1 MELSPKINIP
11 QRLNRITSILSNQY
25 GTPLLNNKLDP
36 LDEIVFIL
44 LSEKTDEAK
53 YTAAFDNLK
62 ARFPRWVEVLGA
74 SPAEVE
80 EVIKIAGMGK
90 RRAELLLRLLRA
102 IVERFGRLG
111 LSALSS
117 LTPEEAEEELLKLPG
132 VGRKAARCVLLYSF
146 DIPVLPV
153 DIHTYRLAV
162 RLGILSRRVSY
173 EQSHAA
179 LPQLIHQSLRRQFHV
194 NAVAHGRARCFARS
208 PKCNGCPLAEFC
220 SHPQATKPMP
230 IDVRPDP
237 IAIDLF
243 AGGGGLSLGFRKAGF
258 RVAQAVE
265 KDAKS
270 AATYRH
276 NNPDVDLIED
286 DVDNLD
292 PALCLQRIGLR
303 PGDATVL
310 IGGVPCQG
318 FSESNRRTR
327 NSGNPSNHLYKKFIQ
342 FMSVMRPAWFVI
354 ENVAGLRTMERGVI
368 LQHIIEE
375 CSALGYQVEWREL
388 NSAEYGVPQVRRRI
402 FIVGNRVGAPIV
414 FPEPTHGKGRKPYAT
429 VRQAISDLPR
439 LKNGADRD
447 YLQYAKS
454 GRGLSH
460 YQRVMR
466 ASMEGTGEVQGN
478 LVTRSSGIIIRRYRH
493 IGAGKNWEAIPPDLM
508 DNYEDASRCHTGIYH
523 RLEWDEP
530 AKVIGNFRKN
540 MLIHP
545 QQHRGLSVREAAR
558 LQSFPDNYE
567 FLGSIGYQQQQ
578 VADAV
583 PPLLAEAV
591 ARCILCVER
600 ACKVQGHEF

>member
-1 MELSPKINIP
+1 MEDDMEPNSEINVP
-11 QRLNRITSILSNQY
+11 QRLHRITSILSDQY
-25 GTPLLNNKLDP
+25 GNPTLNNKPDP

-62 ARFPRWVEVLGA
+62 KRFPRWDDVLSA
-74 SPAEVE
+74 SAAEVE
-80 EVIKIAGMGK
+80 EAIKIAGMGK

-102 IVERFGRLG
+102 IKERYGRLD

-117 LTPEEAEEELLKLPG
+117 VTPTEAETELLKLPG
-132 VGRKAARCVLLYSF
+132 VGRKAARCVLLYCF

-173 EQSHAA
+173 EESHTA
-179 LPQLIHQSLRRQFHV
+179 LPQLISPSLRRRFHV
-194 NAVAHGRARCFARS
+194 NAVAHGRERCFARS
-208 PKCNGCPLAEFC
+208 PKCDGCPLAEFC
-220 SHPQATKPMP
+220 SHPQAVKPLP

-243 AGGGGLSLGFRKAGF
+243 AGGGGLSLGFQKAGF
-258 RVAQAVE
+258 HVAQAVE
-265 KDAKS
+265 KDTKA
-270 AATYRH
+270 AATYHH
-276 NNPDVDLIED
+276 NHPEADMIEN

-292 PALCLQRIGLR
+292 PASCLQRIGLR
-303 PGDATVL
+303 TGDVTVL

-327 NSGNPSNHLYKKFIQ
+327 NSSNPSNHLYKKFIQ
-342 FMSVMRPAWFVI
+342 FVSVMRPAWFVL

-368 LQHIIEE
+368 LQRIIEE
-375 CSALGYQVEWREL
+375 CSALGYKVEWKEL
-388 NSAEYGVPQVRRRI
+388 NAVEYGVPQARRRI
-402 FIVGNRVGAPIV
+402 FIVGNRVNAPIV
-414 FPEPTHGKGRKPYAT
+414 FPEPTHGRECKAFVT

-439 LKNGADRD
+439 LENGANVDR
-447 YLQYAKS
+447 LGYAKR
-454 GRGLSH
+454 GRELSN
-460 YQRVMR
+460 YQRRMR
-466 ASMEGTGEVQGN
+466 ASMSRTAEVQGN
-478 LVTRSSGIIIRRYRH
+478 LVTKSSDIIIQRYRH
-493 IGAGKNWEAIPPDLM
+493 IGTGENWEAIPSNLM
-508 DNYEDASRCHTGIYH
+508 TNYEDVSRCHTGIYH
-523 RLEWDEP
+523 RLEWDAP

-545 QQHRGLSVREAAR
+545 QQQRGLSIREAAR

-591 ARCILCVER
+591 ANCIR
-600 ACKVQGHEF
+600 WA

>member
-1 MELSPKINIP
+1 MEPNSEINLP
-11 QRLNRITSILSNQY
+11 QRLHRITSILSDQY
-25 GTPLLNNKLDP
+25 GNPTLNNKPDP

-62 ARFPRWVEVLGA
+62 KRFPRWDDVLSA

-80 EVIKIAGMGK
+80 ETIKIAGMGK
-90 RRAELLLRLLRA
+90 RRTELLLRLLRA
-102 IVERFGRLG
+102 IKERYGRLD

-117 LTPEEAEEELLKLPG
+117 VTPTEAETGLLKLPG
-132 VGRKAARCVLLYSF
+132 VGRKAARCVLLYCF

-173 EQSHAA
+173 EESHTT
-179 LPQLIHQSLRRQFHV
+179 LPQLIPPSLRRRFHV
-194 NAVAHGRARCFARS
+194 NAVAHGRVRCFARS
-208 PKCNGCPLAEFC
+208 PKCDDCPLAEFC
-220 SHPQATKPMP
+220 SHPQAVKPLP

-243 AGGGGLSLGFRKAGF
+243 AGGGGLSLGFQKAGF
-258 RVAQAVE
+258 HIVQAVE
-265 KDAKS
+265 KDAKA

-276 NNPDVDLIED
+276 NHPEVDMIED

-292 PALCLQRIGLR
+292 PASCLQRVGLR
-303 PGDATVL
+303 GGDVTVL
-310 IGGVPCQG
+310 FGGVPCQG

-342 FMSVMRPAWFVI
+342 FVRVMRPAWFVL

-368 LQHIIEE
+368 LQRIIEE
-375 CSALGYQVEWREL
+375 CSALGYKVGWKEL
-388 NSAEYGVPQVRRRI
+388 NAVEYGVPQARRRI
-402 FIVGNRVGAPIV
+402 FIVGNRVNAPIV
-414 FPEPTHGKGRKPYAT
+414 FPEPTHGKECKAFVT

-439 LKNGADRD
+439 LENGANVDR
-447 YLQYAKS
+447 LVYARS
-454 GRGLSH
+454 GRELSN
-460 YQRVMR
+460 YQRRMR
-466 ASMEGTGEVQGN
+466 ALMSRTAEVQGN
-478 LVTRSSGIIIRRYRH
+478 LVTKSADIIIQRYTH
-493 IGAGKNWEAIPPDLM
+493 IGTGENWEAIPSNLM
-508 DNYEDASRCHTGIYH
+508 TNYEDVSRCHTGIYH
-523 RLEWDEP
+523 RLEWDAP

-545 QQHRGLSVREAAR
+545 QQHRGLSIREAAR

-591 ARCILCVER
+591 ANCIR
-600 ACKVQGHEF
+600 WA